1 MVREHH
7 YLPVYRHRLAYAQL
21 RIRRP
26 HAWLRIPVRRAPVPG
41 AQLLELEYPDGVRD
55 YLSGQLSTADVD
67 EVMAELEKNVP
78 LRRLTLNPLLLQLIT
93 TVYLRT
99 GRLPDS
105 RVKLLDGISWE
116 LLGRLEVSV
125 ESSVPGAAGTRAAC
139 GAECCHTLLRALGY
153 AMRREGLEL
162 PSERVAEIFRAAA
175 ENVPPRRNED
185 AAEPPPSRAPHPST
199 DRTRLIDELVRARL
213 LMRDVGTGR
222 IRFWHQT
229 IQEYF
234 AACHM
239 CEGVRLRIG
248 SRRRLRGY
256 LWRRLRDPTWREI
269 IAMVAGLLSEAQAHP
284 DRSDLT
290 WGPPARRDVPEQYS
304 AFPVGR
310 AEENL
315 R

>member
-1 MVREHH
+1 
-7 YLPVYRHRLAYAQL
+7 
-21 RIRRP
+21 
-26 HAWLRIPVRRAPVPG
+26 
-41 AQLLELEYPDGVRD
+41 LLELEYPDGVRD

-213 LMRDVGTGR
+213 LMRDVGGADPLLASDDSGVLRRMSHVRGGAPADRQPTTAARLSMAPLAGSHLARDHRHGR
-222 IRFWHQT
+222 GT
-229 IQEYF
+229 P
-234 AACHM
+234 
-239 CEGVRLRIG
+239 
-248 SRRRLRGY
+248 LRG
-256 LWRRLRDPTWREI
+256 
-269 IAMVAGLLSEAQAHP
+269 AGPS
-284 DRSDLT
+284 
-290 WGPPARRDVPEQYS
+290 
-304 AFPVGR
+304 
-310 AEENL
+310 
-315 R
+315 